1 MSAPTAPPPVR
12 TGPVPVP
19 ERTGRVAELRALS
32 RTTPG
37 VLIMF
42 TVAVVVVSV
51 LVGVF
56 TAVTVQSRAQAL
68 DNLTARSGPLSVAAQ
83 DLYRS
88 LSDADAT
95 ANSAFLFG
103 GVEPAEARSRYE
115 QDIAEAENA

>member
-12 TGPVPVP
+12 PGQGPVPDRP
-19 ERTGRVAELRALS
+19 GRVGELRELS

-37 VLIMF
+37 VLIVF
-42 TVAVVVVSV
+42 TVALVLVSV

-68 DNLTARSGPLSVAAQ
+68 DNLTESSGPLADAAQ

-95 ANSAFLFG
+95 ANSAFLSG
-103 GVEPAEARSRYE
+103 GVEPAAVRDRY
-115 QDIAEAENA
+115 